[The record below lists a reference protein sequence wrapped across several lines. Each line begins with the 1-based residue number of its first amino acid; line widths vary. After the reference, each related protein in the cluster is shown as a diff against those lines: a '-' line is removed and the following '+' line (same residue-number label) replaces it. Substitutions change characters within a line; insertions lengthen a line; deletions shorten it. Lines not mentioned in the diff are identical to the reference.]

1 VREAPEVP
9 EFLEVGTVPRPYPL
23 RGWVIGILAG
33 AVTLAALI
41 VGSMYGN
48 AHAAS
53 FNPKLVAWVS
63 AAVIVGAGIVATTRL
78 STAVSHMVARR
89 NAPAFEGAVKFISA
103 AVGYLFVAFSA
114 LAVLDVSVERL
125 LVGAGLAGVVLG
137 IAAQQSLGNIFAGL
151 VLILARPF
159 VVGDHIRIRSGALG
173 GIFDAWVLE
182 MSLTY
187 VTVRTDDGQLK
198 IPNTAMLAA
207 GVGKIPPE
215 GLQPKPAAAAPAQ
228 TAPVQATPAQ
238 TAPAPAAPAQPGLV
252 STDGGQAA
260 SAQGIMAQSGDA
272 QTDKVGTAAAPGAAQ
287 AGAAQAGA
295 TQPVGADKPKR
306 ARVTRPRAS
315 RTTSNRAK
323 SDPVPPATTSGP
335 EAQ

>member
-1 VREAPEVP
+1 MREAPEVL
-9 EFLEVGTVPRPYPL
+9 EFLEVGTVPHRYPL
-23 RGWVIGILAG
+23 KGWVIGILAG

-41 VGSMYGN
+41 IGSTYGDV
-48 AHAAS
+48 HAKTL
-53 FNPKLVAWVS
+53 NPKLVAWIS
-63 AAVIVGAGIVATTRL
+63 AAVIVLAGIVATTRL
-78 STAVSHMVARR
+78 STAISHLVGRQ

-103 AVGYLFVAFSA
+103 AVGYVFVSFAA

-173 GIFDAWVLE
+173 GIFDVWVLE

-187 VTVRTDDGQLK
+187 VTVRAEDGQLK

-215 GLQPKPAAAAPAQ
+215 GPPSKPGQASSPQVAPG
-228 TAPVQATPAQ
+228 QASAVPAV
-238 TAPAPAAPAQPGLV
+238 PAQPGLI
-252 STDGGQAA
+252 SNDGGQAA
-260 SAQGIMAQSGDA
+260 AAQSVVV
-272 QTDKVGTAAAPGAAQ
+272 QTGEPQSGEPQTGEPQ
-287 AGAAQAGA
+287 
-295 TQPVGADKPKR
+295 
-306 ARVTRPRAS
+306 
-315 RTTSNRAK
+315 
-323 SDPVPPATTSGP
+323 TSGP
-335 EAQ
+335 EPQ

>member
-1 VREAPEVP
+1 LREAPEVP
-9 EFLEVGTVPRPYPL
+9 EFLEVGTVPRRYPL
-23 RGWVIGILAG
+23 KGWVIGILAG

-41 VGSMYGN
+41 IGSTYGDV
-48 AHAAS
+48 HAKTL
-53 FNPKLVAWVS
+53 NPKLVAWIS
-63 AAVIVGAGIVATTRL
+63 AAVIVLAGIVATTRL
-78 STAVSHMVARR
+78 STAISHLMGRR

-215 GLQPKPAAAAPAQ
+215 GIPSRPAQAGPAQVTPAPAD
-228 TAPVQATPAQ
+228 
-238 TAPAPAAPAQPGLV
+238 PAPAAPAQPGLI
-252 STDGGQAA
+252 SNDGGQAP
-260 SAQGIMAQSGDA
+260 SAQS
-272 QTDKVGTAAAPGAAQ
+272 V
-287 AGAAQAGA
+287 
-295 TQPVGADKPKR
+295 V
-306 ARVTRPRAS
+306 AS
-315 RTTSNRAK
+315 RNTSSRATANMDK
-323 SDPVPPATTSGP
+323 GEAVAPAPSSGP
-335 EAQ
+335 EPQ